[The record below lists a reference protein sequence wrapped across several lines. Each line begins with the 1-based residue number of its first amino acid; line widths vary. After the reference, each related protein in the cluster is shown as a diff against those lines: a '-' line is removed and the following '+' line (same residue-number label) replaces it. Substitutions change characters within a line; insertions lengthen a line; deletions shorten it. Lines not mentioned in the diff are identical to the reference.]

1 MVLEKVAFLYATFPR
16 STETFVRRELRAL
29 WDSGL
34 QPQAFSLWGGAS
46 LWNGIEVKLFPKH
59 KLFTLFF
66 WLPYWAFTRPKEFG
80 QTLKFLWDKA
90 CPNLQNFNETF
101 LGLGFALVEANN
113 FQKKNYSLVHGVWA
127 TMPATAAFAIHKLV
141 GIPFSMGAHAYDL
154 FRKGGDWLLPMKLES
169 ASFVRTSSKSSAS
182 RLTQRGVPKNKIK
195 LIRRGLETFSIRNS
209 FELYYPRKLKL
220 IAIGRLVP
228 KKGYFHMLRIALE
241 LSRDQVPYE
250 LEIIGDGVLEKRIQ
264 AEILRFGL
272 QENVFLLGAKKEEEV
287 RKFLMLADAFLFTGI
302 IDAQGDRDGIPNVIP
317 EAMDA
322 GCLVISSKNAGAS
335 EAFIDGVSGFSMDPD
350 TPMEWVGLLK
360 DFLDNPAEF
369 EKIRK
374 NASKHVRENFNIK
387 RTASSLNRS
396 IQKAIENVTS

>member
-16 STETFVRRELRAL
+16 STETFVKRELRAL

-34 QPQAFSLWGGAS
+34 QPQAFSLWGGAN

-80 QTLKFLWDKA
+80 QTLKFLCNKT

-182 RLTQRGVPKNKIK
+182 RLTQLGVPENKIK
-195 LIRRGLETFSIRNS
+195 LIRRGLEAFSTRNS

-241 LSRDQVPYE
+241 LFRDQVPFE
-250 LEIIGDGVLEKRIQ
+250 LKIIGGGALEKRIQ

-287 RKFLMLADAFLFTGI
+287 RKFLLLADAFLFTGI

-335 EAFIDGVSGFSMDPD
+335 EAFTDRVSGFSMDPE
-350 TPMEWVGLLK
+350 TPMEWVDLLK
-360 DFLDNPAEF
+360 DFLVNPGNF

-374 NASKHVRENFNIK
+374 NASKHARKNFDIK

>member
-46 LWNGIEVKLFPKH
+46 LWNGIEVKLFPKY

-66 WLPYWAFTRPKEFG
+66 WLPYWAFTRPKAFG

-90 CPNLQNFNETF
+90 CPTLQNFNETF

-182 RLTQRGVPKNKIK
+182 RLTQLGVPENKIK
-195 LIRRGLETFSIRNS
+195 LIRRGLDAFSTRNS
-209 FELYYPRKLKL
+209 FELHYPRKLKL

-241 LSRDQVPYE
+241 LSRDQVPFE
-250 LEIIGDGVLEKRIQ
+250 LKIIGGGALEKRIQ
-264 AEILRFGL
+264 AEISRFGL

-287 RKFLMLADAFLFTGI
+287 RKFLLLADAFLFTGI

-350 TPMEWVGLLK
+350 TPLEWVGLLK

-374 NASKHVRENFNIK
+374 NASKHARENFNIK

>member
-1 MVLEKVAFLYATFPR
+1 
-16 STETFVRRELRAL
+16 
-29 WDSGL
+29 
-34 QPQAFSLWGGAS
+34 
-46 LWNGIEVKLFPKH
+46 
-59 KLFTLFF
+59 
-66 WLPYWAFTRPKEFG
+66 
-80 QTLKFLWDKA
+80 
-90 CPNLQNFNETF
+90 
-101 LGLGFALVEANN
+101 
-113 FQKKNYSLVHGVWA
+113 
-127 TMPATAAFAIHKLV
+127 
-141 GIPFSMGAHAYDL
+141 
-154 FRKGGDWLLPMKLES
+154 
-169 ASFVRTSSKSSAS
+169 
-182 RLTQRGVPKNKIK
+182 
-195 LIRRGLETFSIRNS
+195 
-209 FELYYPRKLKL
+209 L

-250 LEIIGDGVLEKRIQ
+250 LEIIGDGALEKRIQ

-287 RKFLMLADAFLFTGI
+287 RKFLLLADAFLFTGI

-335 EAFIDGVSGFSMDPD
+335 EAFIDGVSGFSMNPD

>member
-66 WLPYWAFTRPKEFG
+66 WLPYWAFPRPKEFG

-141 GIPFSMGAHAYDL
+141 GIPCSMGAHAYDL

-169 ASFVRTSSKSSAS
+169 TSFVRTSSKSSAS
-182 RLTQRGVPKNKIK
+182 RLTQWGVPENKIK
-195 LIRRGLETFSIRNS
+195 LIRRGLETFSTRNS
-209 FELYYPRKLKL
+209 FELHYPRKLKL

-228 KKGYFHMLRIALE
+228 KKGYFHLIRIALE

-250 LEIIGDGVLEKRIQ
+250 LEIIGDGALEKRIQ

-287 RKFLMLADAFLFTGI
+287 RKFLLLADALLFTGI

-335 EAFIDGVSGFSMDPD
+335 EAFIDGVSGFSMNPD

-396 IQKAIENVTS
+396 IHKAIENVTS

>member
-34 QPQAFSLWGGAS
+34 RPQAFSLWGGAS
-46 LWNGIEVKLFPKH
+46 LWDGIEVKLFPKH

-66 WLPYWAFTRPKEFG
+66 WLPYWAFTRPKAFG
-80 QTLKFLWDKA
+80 QTLKFLWNKS

-113 FQKKNYSLVHGVWA
+113 FQKKKYSLVHGVWA
-127 TMPATAAFAIHKLV
+127 TMPATAAFAIHELV
-141 GIPFSMGAHAYDL
+141 GIPYSMGAHAYDL

-182 RLTQRGVPKNKIK
+182 RLAQWGVRENKIK
-195 LIRRGLETFSIRNS
+195 LIRRGLDTFSTRNS
-209 FELYYPRKLKL
+209 FELHFPRKLKL

-241 LSRDQVPYE
+241 LSREQVPYE
-250 LEIIGDGVLEKRIQ
+250 LEIIGEGALEKRIQ

-272 QENVFLLGAKKEEEV
+272 QKNVFLLGAKKEEEV
-287 RKFLMLADAFLFTGI
+287 RKFLLLADALLFTGI

-317 EAMDA
+317 EAMDS
-322 GCLVISSKNAGAS
+322 GCLVISSKYAGAS

-350 TPMEWVGLLK
+350 TPMEWVGILK
-360 DFLDNPAEF
+360 DFLDNPADF

>member
-1 MVLEKVAFLYATFPR
+1 MEKVAFLYATFPR
-16 STETFVRRELRAL
+16 STETFVRREFKAL
-29 WDSGL
+29 WDAGC
-34 QPQAFSLWGGAS
+34 QPRAFSLWGGS
-46 LWNGIEVKLFPKH
+46 RIWNGIGIELFPKH

-66 WLPYWAFTRPKEFG
+66 WLPYWAFARPKEFG
-80 QTLKFLWDKA
+80 QTLKFLWEKA

-127 TMPATAAFAIHKLV
+127 TMPATAAFAIHKLI

-154 FRKGGDWLLPMKLES
+154 FRKGGDWLLPLKLES

-182 RLTQRGVPKNKIK
+182 RLTQLGVPENKIK
-195 LIRRGLETFSIRNS
+195 LIRRGLDTYSARYS
-209 FELYYPRKLKL
+209 FELHCPRKLKL

-228 KKGYFHMLRIALE
+228 KKGYFRMLRIALE
-241 LSRDQVPYE
+241 LSRDHVPFE
-250 LEIIGDGVLEKRIQ
+250 LEIIGGGALEKRIQ
-264 AEILRFGL
+264 AEILRFRL
-272 QENVFLLGAKKEEEV
+272 HENVFLLGAKKEEEV
-287 RKFLMLADAFLFTGI
+287 RESLLLADAFLFTGI
-302 IDAQGDRDGIPNVIP
+302 IDTQGDRDGIPNVIP

-396 IQKAIENVTS
+396 IQKVIENVTC

>member
-16 STETFVRRELRAL
+16 STETFLRRELRAL

-34 QPQAFSLWGGAS
+34 QPQAFSLWGGSS

-59 KLFTLFF
+59 KLFSLFF

-80 QTLKFLWDKA
+80 QTLKFLWNKA

-154 FRKGGDWLLPMKLES
+154 FRKGGDWLLPMKLDS
-169 ASFVRTSSKSSAS
+169 ASFVRTSSISSAS
-182 RLTQRGVPKNKIK
+182 RLIEWGVPKNKIK
-195 LIRRGLETFSIRNS
+195 LIRRGLDTFSTRNS
-209 FELYYPRKLKL
+209 FELHYPQKLKL

-228 KKGYFHMLRIALE
+228 KKGYFNMLRIAWE
-241 LSRDQVPYE
+241 LSRDQVPFK
-250 LEIIGDGVLEKRIQ
+250 LEIIGDGALEKRIQ

-287 RKFLMLADAFLFTGI
+287 RESLLLADAFLFTGI
-302 IDAQGDRDGIPNVIP
+302 IDTQGDRDGIPNVIP

-350 TPMEWVGLLK
+350 TPIEWVGLLK
-360 DFLDNPAEF
+360 DFFDNPADF

-374 NASKHVRENFNIK
+374 NASKHVRVNFNIK